1 MLPSKYIRVL
11 FGVCM
16 VCPLY
21 MLAQGIRI
29 PAGAYVIANQGNIVT
44 KNNWINNGTFT
55 HNGGTVLFAG
65 NMQQII
71 GTKSNSFNNLTILTG
86 SNTTIGSFGHS
97 LKGIL
102 KCDGILNVNNNFT
115 LLANATQTALI
126 DGSGAGDVLGN
137 LTMQGYLLNGF
148 GYKYLGSPF
157 QSATVNEMSDEVN
170 LTASFPSVYQH
181 DENQAS
187 NGWITYT
194 TAANALVP
202 MRGYAFQLG
211 NNAGAKKIDMNGVVT
226 NRNVSLILN
235 NNNRTYTKGFNLVS
249 NPYPSPINWD
259 VATGWTKT
267 KIDNAIYYF
276 DAGITDQ
283 YGGIYTSYI
292 NGISSNGSANNI
304 IPAMQGFFV
313 HVSDGTYPV
322 AGTLGMTNATR
333 ITVPPQTYRQLNG
346 IESFRLLRLR
356 ASMGANAESDAAV
369 IYFQDTATEKFDT
382 QLDALKLM
390 NTTSFVPSLYT
401 IAADAKK
408 LSINA
413 LPLPAIEM
421 RIPVGIQT
429 MQDGQVSLFTTNMK
443 ALPAD
448 LFCYLYDA
456 VTGIYQNVKEN
467 IRFQYYLPAGTYE
480 QRFVLVFSRMPIVQ
494 QPLPTDPGAVSSF
507 QVSGTGRNILLTLN
521 IPSGERAVIRFINT
535 AGQVLYSKTYT
546 GSGNF
551 PLAILLPQGIYQVVC
566 YTANSVIA
574 RQIFI
579 GE

>member
-44 KNNWINNGTFT
+44 KNNWINNGNFT

-65 NMQQII
+65 SMQQII

-126 DGSGAGDVLGN
+126 DGSGGGDVLGN

-283 YGGIYTSYI
+283 YGGIYT
-292 NGISSNGSANNI
+292 
-304 IPAMQGFFV
+304 FF
-313 HVSDGTYPV
+313 S
-322 AGTLGMTNATR
+322 
-333 ITVPPQTYRQLNG
+333 
-346 IESFRLLRLR
+346 LL
-356 ASMGANAESDAAV
+356 
-369 IYFQDTATEKFDT
+369 
-382 QLDALKLM
+382 
-390 NTTSFVPSLYT
+390 
-401 IAADAKK
+401 
-408 LSINA
+408 
-413 LPLPAIEM
+413 
-421 RIPVGIQT
+421 
-429 MQDGQVSLFTTNMK
+429 
-443 ALPAD
+443 
-448 LFCYLYDA
+448 
-456 VTGIYQNVKEN
+456 
-467 IRFQYYLPAGTYE
+467 
-480 QRFVLVFSRMPIVQ
+480 
-494 QPLPTDPGAVSSF
+494 
-507 QVSGTGRNILLTLN
+507 
-521 IPSGERAVIRFINT
+521 
-535 AGQVLYSKTYT
+535 
-546 GSGNF
+546 
-551 PLAILLPQGIYQVVC
+551 
-566 YTANSVIA
+566 
-574 RQIFI
+574 
-579 GE
+579 

>member
-1 MLPSKYIRVL
+1 MPSAKYIRFL
-11 FGVCM
+11 FTVC
-16 VCPLY
+16 VVWPLC
-21 MLAQGIRI
+21 MLGQGILI
-29 PAGAYVIANQGNIVT
+29 PPGAHVIANHGNIVIR
-44 KNNWINNGTFT
+44 NNWINSGTFT
-55 HNGGTVLFAG
+55 HNGGTILFAG
-65 NMQQII
+65 STQQIS
-71 GTKSNSFNNLTILTG
+71 GTNNSSFNNLTIIAG
-86 SNTTIGSFGHS
+86 SNTTMASSGHS

-126 DGSGAGDVLGN
+126 DGSGGGDVLGN
-137 LTMQGYLLNGF
+137 LTIQGYLIYGF

-170 LTASFPSVYQH
+170 LAASFPSVYQH
-181 DENQAS
+181 NENQAS
-187 NGWITYT
+187 NGWISYAS
-194 TAANALVP
+194 AANALVP

-211 NNAGAKKIDMNGVVT
+211 NNAAAKIIDMKGVVN
-226 NRNVSLILN
+226 NRTLSLVLN
-235 NNNRTYTKGFNLVS
+235 NNNRAFTKGFNLVS

-259 VATGWTKT
+259 AATGWTKT

-276 DAGITDQ
+276 DAGTTDQ

-322 AGTLGMTNATR
+322 AGSLGMTNATR
-333 ITVPPQTYRQLNG
+333 VTVSPQTYRQLNG
-346 IESFRLLRLR
+346 IEPFQLLRLR
-356 ASMGANAESDAAV
+356 ASIGANAESDATV
-369 IYFQDTATEKFDT
+369 VYFKDTATEKFDT

-390 NTTSFVPSLYT
+390 NTTSSIPSLYT
-401 IAADAKK
+401 ITADTKK

-413 LPLPAIEM
+413 LPLPSIEM
-421 RIPVGIQT
+421 RIPIGVQT

-456 VTGIYQNVKEN
+456 VTGLYQNLKEN
-467 IRFQYYLPAGTYE
+467 MRYQYYLPAGTYE
-480 QRFVLVFSRMPIVQ
+480 QRFVVVFSRMPIVQ
-494 QPLPTDPGAVSSF
+494 QPLPTDPATIPSF
-507 QVSGTGRNILLTLN
+507 QVSGTGRNILVTLT
-521 IPSGERAVIRFINT
+521 IPAGDKAVIRFINT
-535 AGQVLYSKTYT
+535 AGQVLYTKTYV

-551 PLAILLPQGIYQVVC
+551 PLALLLPQGIYQVVC
-566 YTANSVIA
+566 YTSNKVLAK
-574 RQIFI
+574 QIFI